1 MFNFIEIEFKN
12 ELASY
17 AIRISPVFFE
27 QRSSSINSHGSKTSA
42 ERIETSVTGNQAIL
56 PSASEKSERSRGD
69 GASFPQ
75 FIFWVF
81 QKVKKKKNGKKV
93 TWVLTLWVVVGCKQ
107 VWRFIFAIFL
117 FKFS

>member
-81 QKVKKKKNGKKV
+81 QKVKKKKNGKKSDMGFDV
-93 TWVLTLWVVVGCKQ
+93 ILV
-107 VWRFIFAIFL
+107 FFAARLVIKSIFL
-117 FKFS
+117 ISLC

>member
-1 MFNFIEIEFKN
+1 LLKN

-27 QRSSSINSHGSKTSA
+27 QRSSSSINSHLSKTSA
-42 ERIETSVTGNQAIL
+42 ERIETSGTRNQAIL

-81 QKVKKKKNGKKV
+81 QKVKKKRMEKK
-93 TWVLTLWVVVGCKQ
+93 
-107 VWRFIFAIFL
+107 
-117 FKFS
+117 